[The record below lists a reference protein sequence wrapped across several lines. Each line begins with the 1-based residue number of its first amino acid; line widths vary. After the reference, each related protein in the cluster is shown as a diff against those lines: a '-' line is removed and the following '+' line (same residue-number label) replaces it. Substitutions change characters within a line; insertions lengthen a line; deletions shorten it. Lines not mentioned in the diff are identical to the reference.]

1 LANLAFL
8 GHPIHAPAAPSSIT
22 GSCGLH
28 VLAQHFGLGHQ
39 PYERVVQTLFALGV
53 GGAIGLLVCTAHPLA
68 MTFSYLQVAFIC
80 LAYLAVVFTLA
91 YSTDKGWVSDKLVS
105 HPITYIFS
113 LGIFASAWSFY
124 GVIDLARQYGYG
136 ALAYYLGTGVL
147 FLFGS
152 VALKPLIELAR
163 RFQITSM
170 ADLLVFRY
178 HSHAVGGVVTLVMFL
193 AMAPLVSLQ
202 MQAVADTIHLLTR
215 DHHKSNQV
223 LWHNFT
229 VRDAL
234 ALIYCLVIAVF
245 AMMFGSNREHHKGLV
260 TAMAFESLIKLFGLL
275 AVGGYV
281 LFKVFGGLDG
291 LDLWLAQNPNMLQAL
306 QRPVQEA
313 SSHTL
318 LLVFVATAISMPHI
332 FHMTVVENPSRSAGD
347 KVTWAFPL
355 FLLLMALPIF
365 PILWGGLALELPI
378 AAEYFPLAVP
388 LATGS
393 SAFAIM
399 AFVGGLSAATGAM
412 IAIAL
417 ALSTMILNH
426 WILPATTLRTK
437 RDIYRQII
445 WLRRVLILVVLL
457 AGYGFYLLLNNRF
470 GLTELALPAFIL
482 TLQLLPGV
490 VGVAHWS
497 RGNRRGLMAGLSIG
511 TVFWVVG
518 LMLPMLLGVHS
529 ISLPGL
535 ERPIRLGAS
544 EWETVTLWSL
554 GLNTLVFIGISLL
567 TTQTDE
573 ERYSA
578 EICSEDEL
586 SHPIRLAL
594 DVRSPQE
601 IIDRLSS
608 RIGAT
613 TAQTEVNRA
622 LQRLALPPNESRPYA
637 LRRLRDEIEANLSS
651 LMGISMASEILDRLV
666 PYRVPEMSVA
676 TDINLIESRLNQ
688 VRDQFTGLT
697 AELNN
702 LRLYHRRTL
711 EELPLATFSIGLDME
726 ILLWNNAMASL
737 TGIASDD
744 VTGSHLRD
752 VAAPWGRLLHKFAN
766 SNEAHFYKQAIE
778 LNHKRHW
785 ISLHKAA
792 IPSSK
797 AQHTDGQVILLE
809 DVTELQLLEQEL
821 VHSERLASVGR
832 LAAGVAHEIGNPVTG
847 IACLAQNLRYETE
860 NPEVLETAEQILSQ
874 TDRVSRIVSSLVS
887 FSHAGQQVANEFHQ
901 VSLRDCAQEAINLLS
916 LQKEKRPV
924 EFVNRVPRELVLYAD
939 SQRLI
944 QVFVNLLSN
953 SRDASPIY
961 GEISVDGEQVG
972 DRAQFSVTDYGSGI
986 AAEHIS
992 RIFEP
997 FFTTKE
1003 PGEGT
1008 GLGLA
1013 MVYSIVEDHKGTLE
1027 IESPAH
1033 KDTQNGT
1040 RFVISLPLNLAQAE
1054 QAGETNQP
1062 D

>member
-1 LANLAFL
+1 
-8 GHPIHAPAAPSSIT
+8 
-22 GSCGLH
+22 
-28 VLAQHFGLGHQ
+28 
-39 PYERVVQTLFALGV
+39 
-53 GGAIGLLVCTAHPLA
+53 
-68 MTFSYLQVAFIC
+68 MTFTYFQVALIC
-80 LAYLAVVFTLA
+80 FAYLAVVFSLA
-91 YSTDKGWVSDKLVS
+91 YSTDRGWVSDRLVS
-105 HPITYIFS
+105 HPITYICS

-124 GVIDLARQYGYG
+124 GVIGLARQFGYG

-147 FLFGS
+147 FLFGG

-178 HSHAVGGVVTLVMFL
+178 HSHAVGGVVTLIMLL
-193 AMAPLVSLQ
+193 AMGPLLTLQ
-202 MQAVADTIHLLTR
+202 IQAVADTVHLLTW
-215 DHHKSNQV
+215 Q
-223 LWHNFT
+223 HNRGMQLSWFGLT
-229 VRDAL
+229 SREAI
-234 ALIYCLVIAVF
+234 AFIYCLAIALF

-281 LFKVFGGLDG
+281 LVRIFNGMDG
-291 LDLWLAQNPNMLQAL
+291 LDWWLNANPEILQAL
-306 QRPVQEA
+306 QRPVHEA

-318 LLVFVATAISMPHI
+318 LLVFIATAISMPHI
-332 FHMTVVENPSRSAGD
+332 FHMTVVENPSKMAGAQI
-347 KVTWAFPL
+347 TWAFPL

-393 SAFAIM
+393 TTFAII

-412 IAIAL
+412 VGISL

-437 RDIYRQII
+437 RDVYRQIM
-445 WLRRVLILVVLL
+445 WLRRMLILVVLL
-457 AGYGFYLLLNNRF
+457 FGFGCYLVLNKRYS
-470 GLTELALPAFIL
+470 LTELALPAFIL

-497 RGNRRGLMAGLSIG
+497 RGNSLGFIAGLVIG
-511 TVFWVVG
+511 ATIWLIW
-518 LMLPMLLGVHS
+518 LMLPMVLGVHS
-529 ISLPGL
+529 ITLPMMHHPIGL
-535 ERPIRLGAS
+535 GVG
-544 EWETVTLWSL
+544 EWEAVTLWSI
-554 GLNTLVFIGISLL
+554 GINTLVFIGVSLL
-567 TTQTDE
+567 TKQTHE

-594 DVRSPQE
+594 DVRSPNE
-601 IIDRLSS
+601 IIERLSS
-608 RIGAT
+608 RIGAS
-613 TAQTEVNRA
+613 TAQNEVARA

-666 PYRVPEMSVA
+666 PYRLAETSVA
-676 TDINLIESRLNQ
+676 SDINLIESRLNQ
-688 VRDQFTGLT
+688 ARDQFTGLT

-726 ILLWNNAMASL
+726 ILMWNNAMAVL
-737 TGIASDD
+737 TNIESDT
-744 VTGSHLRD
+744 VTGSHLRE
-752 VAAPWGRLLHKFAN
+752 VETPWGKLLYKFAN
-766 SNEAHFYKQAIE
+766 SNESHWYKQPLE
-778 LNHKRHW
+778 LNHRRHW

-797 AQHTDGQVILLE
+797 AHANDGQVILLE
-809 DVTELQLLEQEL
+809 DVTELQMLEEEL

-860 NPEVLETAEQILSQ
+860 NPEIIETADQILSQ
-874 TDRVSRIVSSLVS
+874 TDRVSRIVRSLVS
-887 FSHAGQQVANEFHQ
+887 FSHAGQSSGHEFRAL
-901 VSLRDCAQEAINLLS
+901 SARDCAQEAINLLS
-916 LQKEKRPV
+916 LQKEKRAV
-924 EFVNRVPRELVLYAD
+924 EFINEIPRELIIQAD
-939 SQRLI
+939 NQRLI

-961 GEISVDGEQVG
+961 GKIIVAGEVRGEQV
-972 DRAQFSVTDYGSGI
+972 RLSVTDYGDGI
-986 AAEHIS
+986 PPEHLS

-1040 RFVISLPLNLAQAE
+1040 RFIITLPTNLASDVA
-1054 QAGETNQP
+1054 ASNTSQP

>member
-1 LANLAFL
+1 
-8 GHPIHAPAAPSSIT
+8 
-22 GSCGLH
+22 
-28 VLAQHFGLGHQ
+28 
-39 PYERVVQTLFALGV
+39 
-53 GGAIGLLVCTAHPLA
+53 
-68 MTFSYLQVAFIC
+68 MTFTYFDVAAIC
-80 LAYLAVVFTLA
+80 LAYLAAVFALA
-91 YSTDKGWVSDKLVS
+91 YSTDKGWVSDRLVS

-136 ALAYYLGTGVL
+136 ALAYYLGTGLL
-147 FLFGS
+147 FLFAS
-152 VALKPLIELAR
+152 VALKPLLELAR

-178 HSHAVGGVVTLVMFL
+178 HSHAVGALVTLVMLL
-193 AMAPLVSLQ
+193 AMLPLLCVQ
-202 MQAVADTIHLLTR
+202 MQSVADTIHLLTR
-215 DHHKSNQV
+215 DHHRSGSFIWQS
-223 LWHNFT
+223 FT
-229 VRDAL
+229 VRDGL
-234 ALIYCLVIAVF
+234 ALIYCLVIGVF
-245 AMMFGSNREHHKGLV
+245 AMMFGSNREHHRGLV
-260 TAMAFESLIKLFGLL
+260 TAMAFESLVKLFGLL

-281 LFKVFGGLDG
+281 LFKVFGGMDG
-291 LDLWLAQNPNMLQAL
+291 LDLWLAKNPHLLQAL
-306 QRPVQEA
+306 SRPVQES

-318 LLVFVATAISMPHI
+318 LLVFLATAVSMPHI
-332 FHMTVVENPSRSAGD
+332 FHMTVVENPSRRASER
-347 KVTWAFPL
+347 VSWAFPL

-378 AAEYFPLAVP
+378 AAEYFPLAIP

-393 SAFAIM
+393 TTFAII

-426 WILPATTLRTK
+426 WILPTAPLRTQK
-437 RDIYRQII
+437 DLYRQIL

-457 AGYGFYLLLNNRF
+457 AGYGFYLMLGNRF

-497 RGNRRGLMAGLSIG
+497 QGNRRGLMAGLAIG
-511 TVFWVVG
+511 GIIWLVF
-518 LMLPMLLGVHS
+518 LMLPMIIGVHS
-529 ISLPGL
+529 VTLPGM
-535 ERPIRLGAS
+535 ERPLRLGAG
-544 EWETVTLWSL
+544 EWESVTLWSL
-554 GLNTLVFIGISLL
+554 GLNTLVFIAVSLL
-567 TTQTDE
+567 TKQSDD

-578 EICSEDEL
+578 EMCSEDEL

-622 LQRLALPPNESRPYA
+622 LQRLALPANESRPYA

-666 PYRVPEMSVA
+666 PYRLPEITSA

-726 ILLWNNAMASL
+726 ILMWNNAMAKL
-737 TGIASDD
+737 TGISSDE

-752 VAAPWGRLLHKFAN
+752 VAAPWGRLLYKFAN
-766 SNEAHFYKQAIE
+766 SSEAHFYKQPLE

-797 AQHTDGQVILLE
+797 AQLNDGQVILLE

-847 IACLAQNLRYETE
+847 IACLAQNLRYETD
-860 NPEVLETAEQILSQ
+860 NPEILETADQILSQ

-887 FSHAGQQVANEFHQ
+887 FSHAGQQVANAFQ
-901 VSLRDCAQEAINLLS
+901 PVSLRDCAQEAINLLS

-924 EFVNRVPRELVLYAD
+924 EFSNEIPRELVLYAD
-939 SQRLI
+939 NQRLI

-953 SRDASPIY
+953 SRDASPKFGQI
-961 GEISVDGEQVG
+961 IVTGEQVG
-972 DRAQFSVTDYGSGI
+972 DRAQFCVTDYGSGI
-986 AAEHIS
+986 APEHIS
-992 RIFEP
+992 RIFDP

-1013 MVYSIVEDHKGTLE
+1013 MVYSIVEDHKGTLD
-1027 IESPAH
+1027 IQSPAH
-1033 KDTQNGT
+1033 PDTQNGT
-1040 RFVISLPLNLAQAE
+1040 RFIISLPLNLVSAE
-1054 QAGETNQP
+1054 ADDTP
-1062 D
+1062 STD